1 MTPSG
6 NGFYARFFFDNAV
19 LKCDGVANSL
29 AGYQYADGG
38 GVFNQW
44 QLFPDRVEVSNDFFG
59 FRPLY
64 YKATADCLRISE
76 DINQLVDPAEPLNF
90 RALAV
95 FLRSGDFLGEHTP
108 FLAIKVLPPDAR
120 LTFDIN
126 GINLQ
131 VKQKNS
137 STGMAVSLEQL
148 HRDYKEIFS
157 ASIAQSRQLI
167 GQRSCLVPLSGG
179 RDSRHIVLELHAQHQ
194 QLSCATV
201 KHQPPKSN
209 EDFNV
214 AALLA
219 KHLTLPHVALQQ
231 SLSYQAAELIKN
243 RLTSYCALE
252 HSWFLPLYNHI
263 KLTQTAFVFD
273 GIGGDILSTGSTRLT
288 AERLLLARAGRW
300 DELAEELLGPEGYL
314 ADMLAPSLSIKLSRQ
329 QAVADMSLELA
340 RFTDSANPIAQ
351 FFFWNRARR
360 TIGSSAFGLLGR
372 VCTPVT
378 PFLDQR
384 LYHLLSNVPA
394 EFFLQQGKKQVHD
407 KLIASCY
414 PGSVGIRY
422 EDKTVTDNHSYLT
435 TRIKENLQQ
444 VAYLSCHKPAGLKI
458 SPLLSRVPKRI
469 ISANFH
475 HGSEFLVRTALYL
488 HSLEQITEHGII

>member
-1 MTPSG
+1 MICSG
-6 NGFYARFFFDNAV
+6 NGDYARFYFDNGL
-19 LKCDGVANSL
+19 LKCDGAANAL
-29 AGYQYADGG
+29 TGYRYSDGEG
-38 GVFNQW
+38 IFNQW
-44 QLFPDRVEVSNDFFG
+44 QLFPDSVVVSNDFFG

-64 YKATADCLRISE
+64 YKATAGCLRISE
-76 DINQLVDPAEPLNF
+76 DINQLVDPGEPLNF

-95 FLRSGDFLGEHTP
+95 FLRSGDFLGDHTP
-108 FLAIKVLPPDAR
+108 FLAIKVLPPEAR

-131 VKQKNS
+131 VKQKNV
-137 STGMAVSLEQL
+137 STGRAVSLEQL
-148 HRDYKEIFS
+148 HRDYKAIFS

-167 GQRSCLVPLSGG
+167 GQRSCLVPISGG
-179 RDSRHIVLELHAQHQ
+179 RDSRHILLELHAQQ
-194 QLSCATV
+194 QRMSCVTV

-214 AALLA
+214 AALLTE
-219 KHLTLPHVALQQ
+219 HLTLPHIVLRQ
-231 SLSYQAAELIKN
+231 SLSYLSAELIKN

-252 HSWFLPLYNHI
+252 HSWFLPLYNYI
-263 KLTQTAFVFD
+263 KNTQTTFVFD

-288 AERLLLARAGRW
+288 TNRLSLARAARW
-300 DELAEELLGPEGYL
+300 DELAEDLLGTEGYL
-314 ADMLAPSLSIKLSRQ
+314 TDLLAPSLRIKLSRQ
-329 QAVADMSLELA
+329 QAVADMSQELA
-340 RFTDSANPIAQ
+340 RFADSANPIAQ

-372 VCTPVT
+372 VCTPVA
-378 PFLDQR
+378 PFLDQS
-384 LYHLLSNVPA
+384 LYQLLSTVPA
-394 EFFLQQGKKQVHD
+394 EFFLEQGKKKVHD

-414 PGSVGIRY
+414 PDSAGIRY
-422 EDKTVTDNHSYLT
+422 EDKTVVDNHSYLM

-469 ISANFH
+469 ISGNFH
-475 HGSEFLVRTALYL
+475 HSSESLVRTALYL
-488 HSLEQITEHGII
+488 HSLEQITDHGLI